1 MSVDTISKPSSRSEL
16 PSNSNT
22 PIESHSAAKSRASKG
37 RITPGIILTYA
48 ILILGSTIFAIPFI
62 WTVSTALKTAQNV
75 HQFPPQLIPKPVAWG
90 NFHRAWTELP
100 FTLFVQNTLLITL
113 VTTLAQ
119 VVTSSLVAYGFARFK
134 FKGRNPLFYLML
146 STMML
151 PPQVTMIP
159 VFLIWRQFHLIDT
172 FVPLMLPGF
181 FGGGAFNIFLLRQFF
196 LNIPKELDEA
206 AMLDGASYFRIWW
219 QILLP
224 LCRPAL
230 VTVTLFSFLGHWDDF
245 MGPLIYLNSPEKYTV
260 SIGLRMFQDSFGAQ
274 QELVMAASL
283 IHILP
288 TILLF
293 FMAQRY
299 FIKGI
304 SMSGLGGR

>member
-1 MSVDTISKPSSRSEL
+1 MVLLYGALVVGAVVFS
-16 PSNSNT
+16 
-22 PIESHSAAKSRASKG
+22 
-37 RITPGIILTYA
+37 
-48 ILILGSTIFAIPFI
+48 IPFL
-62 WTVSTALKTAQNV
+62 WTVSTALKTASNV
-75 HQFPPQLIPKPVAWG
+75 HQFPPQLIPKPVAWD

-100 FTLFVQNTLLITL
+100 FTLFVRNTLLITL
-113 VTTLAQ
+113 ISTLGQ
-119 VVTSSLVAYGFARFK
+119 VFSASLVAYGFARFK
-134 FKGRNPLFYLML
+134 FRARAPLFYLML

-159 VFLIWRQFHLIDT
+159 VFLIWRQLHLIDT
-172 FVPLMLPGF
+172 FWPLILPAF

-196 LNIPKELDEA
+196 LSVPKELDEA

-224 LCRPAL
+224 LSTPAV
-230 VTVTLFSFLGHWDDF
+230 VTVTLFSFLSHWDDF

-260 SIGLRMFQDSFGAQ
+260 TIGLRMFQDSFGAQ

-293 FMAQRY
+293 FLAQRY